1 MATRKLKKRNNLIC
15 KSYLKK
21 YKEVKKKFPMPQKVI
36 EAPSV
41 GLSRRTDSE
50 NKIIWMWDNIIYKM
64 LPKKP
69 PQTPPSSGN
78 PYLLSEINHFFFLFR
93 ISF

>member
-1 MATRKLKKRNNLIC
+1 MLLKLSVHVRFT
-15 KSYLKK
+15 SSK
-21 YKEVKKKFPMPQKVI
+21 YTENY
-36 EAPSV
+36 
-41 GLSRRTDSE
+41 TE

-78 PYLLSEINHFFFLFR
+78 HYLLAEINHFFFLFR